1 MGERR
6 AQPHGGF
13 KLTSTGQGSDDKK
26 TSTKLLINAPHH
38 TARHE
43 FALREAEAAQSCT
56 EEALS
61 PERVG
66 AETWPADNK

>member
-13 KLTSTGQGSDDKK
+13 KLTSKGQGADDKK

-38 TARHE
+38 TAKHE
-43 FALREAEAAQSCT
+43 FALRDSGSSAELHGGS
-56 EEALS
+56 LF
-61 PERVG
+61 PEG
-66 AETWPADNK
+66 DGPETWPADNK